1 MTTMCLAI
9 ADYIINKTNE
19 INMEREQE
27 GKERIKMSCKRLQ
40 KLIFF
45 SDVEY
50 MKRHRGES
58 FTKDNYYA
66 WPNGPVIPEV
76 YLNYMGFQNGE
87 MIPLG
92 EKYKNLS
99 KEIKKILDNVIAAN
113 IEKSTENL
121 IEMTHSVDG
130 PWAKHIDA
138 KEIIPKREIYLY
150 YKKKHDNKNRKK
162 NRKLL

>member
-19 INMEREQE
+19 INKQREQDR
-27 GKERIKMSCKRLQ
+27 KEKIKMSCKRLQ

-45 SDVEY
+45 CDTEY
-50 MKRHRGES
+50 MKKHHGKS
-58 FTKDNYYA
+58 FTEDKYYA

-92 EKYKNLS
+92 EKYKTLS
-99 KEIKKILDNVIAAN
+99 KEITKIIDEVIDMTA
-113 IEKSTENL
+113 EKSTEEL
-121 IEMTHSVDG
+121 ITIAHDKNG
-130 PWAKHIDA
+130 PWTKHRE
-138 KEIIPKREIYLY
+138 KQEIIPKREIYSY
-150 YKKKHDNKNRKK
+150 YKKTRLKDRLSLN
-162 NRKLL
+162 